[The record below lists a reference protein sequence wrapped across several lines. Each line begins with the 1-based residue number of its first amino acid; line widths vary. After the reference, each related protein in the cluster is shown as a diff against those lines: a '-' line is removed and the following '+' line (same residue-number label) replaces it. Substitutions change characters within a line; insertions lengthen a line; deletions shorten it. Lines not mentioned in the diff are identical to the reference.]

1 MSLSFG
7 AVPPVEASYTAR
19 RAHAARN
26 ERRDENNP
34 ALCMQPPP
42 TSRWRASFSASGNLL
57 TFGSRSVELIDLSKF
72 DRTRDPEDPS
82 PRERMERSL
91 KVHVDHN
98 SRREPLQ
105 LHTLLRDYKVAVV
118 GTDQEA
124 PQHALAEQHVWKL
137 VAALFLPVGKDLVP
151 TEGLSLGRDEGK
163 DKSTE
168 ATRRLEALRAWLR
181 AAQWD
186 AGAIERCKRDEAIEQ
201 DSEAASVW
209 PLLKAADPAEACKA
223 ALDDG
228 RAYLGALLAQPTGC
242 VRADLEAQL
251 RSWEGEP
258 PEMVPEPLKR
268 YFGLLAGTVSS
279 WNEGPGKV
287 SSWMHSYTLELLEE
301 QRPPGWPHSYA
312 PAPPAPPAD
321 ANGAPPKT
329 MGAAWHLLR
338 LTATGGAHADQPL
351 GPLPMG
357 PPTRPETRGARK
369 NAGGSG
375 AQTALRLGDFSFAW
389 HLERV
394 VAPLLGVRGGSPRLH
409 DAFAHQL
416 ELSWQ
421 SFVDAHLRGARFDH
435 ALGCR
440 WVEVDTRLPPPSGRR
455 LSSDSLSAELAKHR
469 PPEMRTAPQFSCD
482 DLEAILR
489 DEVRISETVN
499 GVECERQWSMRLDEL
514 RPDDYVRDA
523 RDTCWVPAPDGR
535 LLDLLARQA
544 LPDEPSPRV
553 LALLELDRGRGA
565 PLPPMASQL
574 LYGFQDDAPPGLQG
588 ASLRALLA
596 AHRLAAVRARSAGHH
611 ALTAKHF
618 LAIVRLGGA
627 TAFDLHLRRDAWGE
641 ALARDAWGEALCA
654 VETLLPAALL
664 TALLTDDGPDGDVDL
679 RALLDALERTR
690 REFDAKQRWHASSAA
705 AAWARIPG
713 PVVDGGAPKRRAQ
726 GATVDGGPSY
736 APAAA
741 QAIKAAAEEELRY
754 GRWSEHTLAALAAY
768 AS

>member
-1 MSLSFG
+1 MSL
-7 AVPPVEASYTAR
+7 PLVEASFTAR
-19 RAHAARN
+19 RAHAVRN
-26 ERRDENNP
+26 EPRDRSNP
-34 ALCMQPPP
+34 ALCKQPPP

-98 SRREPLQ
+98 AHREPLQ
-105 LHTLLRDYKVAVV
+105 HHTLLRDYKVAVV
-118 GTDQEA
+118 GTDREA

-137 VAALFLPVGKDLVP
+137 VAALFLPGGKDLVP
-151 TEGLSLGRDEGK
+151 AEGLGLGRDEGA
-163 DKSTE
+163 DESTE

-201 DSEAASVW
+201 DSEAGSVW

-242 VRADLEAQL
+242 VRDDLKAQL
-251 RSWEGEP
+251 RSWEGKP
-258 PEMVPEPLKR
+258 PELVPEPLKR

-321 ANGAPPKT
+321 ANGAPPT
-329 MGAAWHLLR
+329 EMGAAWHLLR
-338 LTATGGAHADQPL
+338 LKAAGGAHADQPL

-357 PPTRPETRGARK
+357 PPTRPPTRGARK
-369 NAGGSG
+369 NGGGAG

-416 ELSWQ
+416 EISWE

-440 WVEVDTRLPPPSGRR
+440 WVEVDTRMHTTPSARELR
-455 LSSDSLSAELAKHR
+455 SDVLAKTLAKKTLAQHGAYAR
-469 PPEMRTAPQFSCD
+469 FSCD
-482 DLEAILR
+482 ELEEIL
-489 DEVRISETVN
+489 EK
-499 GVECERQWSMRLDEL
+499 CERPMRLDEL

-523 RDTCWVPAPDGR
+523 HGTCWVPAPDGR

-553 LALLELDRGRGA
+553 LALLELDHGRGA
-565 PLPPMASQL
+565 PLPRMASQL
-574 LYGFQDDAPPGLQG
+574 LLGRQDGSSPGLEG
-588 ASLRALLA
+588 AAPWASRRALLVV
-596 AHRLAAVRARSAGHH
+596 HTLAAVRARSAFHH

-627 TAFDLHLRRDAWGE
+627 TAYDLNLRKHAW
-641 ALARDAWGEALCA
+641 DEALCA
-654 VETLLPAALL
+654 VEALLPAALL
-664 TALLTDDGPDGDVDL
+664 SDEGPDANL
-679 RALLDALERTR
+679 RALLDALERTAQ
-690 REFDAKQRWHASSAA
+690 ECDAKQRWPASSAA
-705 AAWARIPG
+705 AAAGIPG
-713 PVVDGGAPKRRAQ
+713 PVVDGGAPKWRAQ
-726 GATVDGGPSY
+726 GATVAGGRSF
-736 APAAA
+736 ATAAKKA
-741 QAIKAAAEEELRY
+741 MDAAAEEELRY
-754 GRWSEHTLAALAAY
+754 GRWSEHTLAAIAAY